1 MWENIIVTDI
11 QSIFSLCRIQLT
23 LLDMVSVPGS
33 YFTSA
38 ISHHRR
44 MFITISELYPFER
57 KIEDGQKKK
66 KNQLIL

>member
-57 KIEDGQKKK
+57 NIEDGQKKK
-66 KNQLIL
+66 KIN